1 MADKIENL
9 VVEHLKAL
17 RRALSEFRNNTE
29 ADFAALKQRM
39 GSVES
44 GVAQLHTDVAV
55 VHNRLDRIDS
65 RVERI
70 ERRLNLVDV

>member
-1 MADKIENL
+1 MADKVENL

-17 RRALSEFRNNTE
+17 RHELSEFRGNTE
-29 ADFAALKQRM
+29 AEFAVLKQRL

-55 VHNRLDRIDS
+55 VHNRLDRLDS

>member
-1 MADKIENL
+1 MNSNVENL
-9 VVEHLKAL
+9 LLEHLKAI
-17 RRALSEFRNNTE
+17 RHEITEFRSHTE
-29 ADFAALKQRM
+29 AEFSALKQRV
-39 GSVES
+39 GSIES
-44 GVAQLHTDVAV
+44 GVAQLHTDVAI